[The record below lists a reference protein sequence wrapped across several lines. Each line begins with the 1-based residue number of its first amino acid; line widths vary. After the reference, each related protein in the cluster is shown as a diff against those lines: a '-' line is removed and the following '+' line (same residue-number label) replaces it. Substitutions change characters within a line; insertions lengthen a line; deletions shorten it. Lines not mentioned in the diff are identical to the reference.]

1 MVNILLQSEVE
12 ALCLKV
18 GFPPAAAKIMAAIG
32 MCEAPYSVAGK
43 SYSDFDLVGDQAL
56 ANSIW
61 GWSYG
66 GFQVRSLIAHKGT
79 GLFRDATRLADPT
92 FNATSALVIWKQS
105 GFTPWT
111 TYNTGQ
117 YKAMLQ
123 KEFPPQPGT
132 YVVVP
137 GDSLSAIAYKLKIGA
152 WQDLARVN
160 GLHVP
165 YTIYIGQ
172 TLLLPWVDYTVKA
185 GDTLSQIVTK
195 YGMGVTYQRVA
206 TFNNIVD
213 ASKIY
218 PGQIIKIPRS
228 TL

>member
-1 MVNILLQSEVE
+1 M
-12 ALCLKV
+12 KV
-18 GFPPAAAKIMAAIG
+18 GFVSADARIAAAIA
-32 MCEAPYSVAGK
+32 MCEAPYSVNGK

-61 GWSYG
+61 GYSYG
-66 GFQVRSLIAHKGT
+66 GFQIRSLLAQKGT
-79 GLFRDATRLADPT
+79 GQFRDALRLTDPT
-92 FNATSALVIWKQS
+92 FNASSALTIFKMS
-105 GFTPWT
+105 GWSPWT

-123 KEFPPQPGT
+123 DEFPPQPGT

-137 GDSLSAIAYKLKIGA
+137 GDSLSAIASRLNIGA
-152 WQDLARVN
+152 WQDFARVN
-160 GLHVP
+160 GLHDP

-172 TLLLPWVDYTVKA
+172 TLLLPWVNYTVKS
-185 GDTLSQIVTK
+185 GDTLSQIVVK

-206 TFNNIVD
+206 TFNNIVN
-213 ASKIY
+213 ASLIY
-218 PGQIIKIPRS
+218 PGQIIRIPRS